1 MQTVGPLLGHAEH
14 AFGMLWS
21 LGEVGLA
28 LTRPHHIL
36 YDPDLERVQ
45 EDVATCGIHA
55 PFDLSAVKLLSD
67 GRRLT
72 GENPYRF
79 IGAREPERIL
89 AYLDR
94 ARRNP
99 RRHLIVVC
107 HCYGVPSPRLMRTL
121 FGLERAEADVVTSV
135 MSHHQPGT
143 YPLWPGSG
151 FTSMRISRFV
161 ENLRA
166 AVTGTR
172 ALVQSLVA
180 SEAYET
186 VSVLGFSIG
195 GQLALHLA
203 HTGEAQRALLYCP
216 VTNLATT
223 TLELGL
229 MHRMGPTIDR
239 ALTKARGRGLHDMLS
254 MTDPLS
260 LPLAMD
266 ESKLHV
272 VVQRNDAL
280 ARPHQI
286 EAIRRKYRGA
296 GWHEFDGTHLVPHG
310 LTSFHRIVRDAL
322 V

>member
-1 MQTVGPLLGHAEH
+1 MQTVGPLLGQAEH

-28 LTRPHHIL
+28 LTRPHHL
-36 YDPDLERVQ
+36 LRDPDLERVQ
-45 EDVATCGIHA
+45 EDVAERGIHA
-55 PFDLSAVKLLSD
+55 PFDLSAVRLVSD
-67 GRRLT
+67 GRKLT
-72 GENPYRF
+72 GVNPYRF
-79 IGAREPERIL
+79 VADREPERVL

-151 FTSMRISRFV
+151 FTSM
-161 ENLRA
+161 
-166 AVTGTR
+166 
-172 ALVQSLVA
+172 
-180 SEAYET
+180 
-186 VSVLGFSIG
+186 
-195 GQLALHLA
+195 
-203 HTGEAQRALLYCP
+203 
-216 VTNLATT
+216 
-223 TLELGL
+223 
-229 MHRMGPTIDR
+229 
-239 ALTKARGRGLHDMLS
+239 
-254 MTDPLS
+254 
-260 LPLAMD
+260 
-266 ESKLHV
+266 
-272 VVQRNDAL
+272 L

-286 EAIRRKYRGA
+286 EAIRRKYPRA
-296 GWHEFDGTHLVPHG
+296 GWHEFEGTHLIPHG